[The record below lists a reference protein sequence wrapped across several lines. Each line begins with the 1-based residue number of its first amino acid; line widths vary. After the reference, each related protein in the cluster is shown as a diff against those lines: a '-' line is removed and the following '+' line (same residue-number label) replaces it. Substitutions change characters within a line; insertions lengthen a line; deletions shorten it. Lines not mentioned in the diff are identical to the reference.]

1 MAPGDALPA
10 LPAFLALL
18 GALLPESEG
27 AQTSVFPANATLP
40 RGGSVQVNC
49 SSSCDHQATLGLE
62 TDLAKT
68 EVARG
73 NNWKAYELSNVHK
86 DSKPLCFSTCRGEQT
101 MAAAVLTVYWF
112 PDQVELAPL
121 PSWQPIGENLTLH
134 CQVAGGAPR
143 SHLTVVFLR
152 GEEELNRQPVVGEPA
167 EVTATVLVDRSDH
180 GVNFSCRTELDLRP
194 IQLGLFENTSAPQQL
209 RTFVLPSTGLQLV
222 TPRVLEMGTQDTV
235 VCFLDGLFPVS
246 EAQVHLALGDRR
258 LDPMSTI
265 TYHGDSLSA
274 ETVLEGK
281 AEEEGSQQLTCAVML
296 GNQSLETRQSV
307 TIYSFPA
314 PNLTLSEPEVSEG
327 TEVMVECQARA
338 EAVVTLS
345 GVPAGPPGPRVQFLL
360 NASAEDNGR
369 SFSCSAALEVAG
381 QVLQKNRTR
390 ELRVLYGPWLDERD
404 CPRNWTWKE
413 GSQQTLRCQARGN
426 PSPHLN
432 CSREKDGALLP
443 IGNLSCVTRNL
454 SGTYICRAISSRG
467 ELIREVSVMVLYS
480 DHQNIV
486 AIVVVTILATLGAVG
501 SAAYVYNRQRK
512 IKKYKLQEAQKATT
526 MKLNTPAT
534 PP

>member
-10 LPAFLALL
+10 LPALLALL
-18 GALLPESEG
+18 GALLPGPGG
-27 AQTSVFPANATLP
+27 AQTFVFPQKATLP

-49 SSSCDHQATLGLE
+49 SSSCDQQATLGLE

-73 NNWKAYELSNVHK
+73 NNWRAYELSSVHQ
-86 DSKPLCFSTCRGEQT
+86 DSNLICFSVCDGHQT
-101 MAAAVLTVYWF
+101 MASASLTVYWC

-121 PSWQPIGENLTLH
+121 PPWQPVGENLTLH
-134 CQVAGGAPR
+134 CQVTGGAPR
-143 SHLTVVFLR
+143 SNLTVVFLR

-167 EVTATVLVDRSDH
+167 EVTATVPVARSDH
-180 GVNFSCRTELDLRP
+180 GLNFSCRAELDLRP
-194 IQLGLFENTSAPQQL
+194 LGLGLFENTSAPHQL
-209 RTFVLPSTGLQLV
+209 RTFVLPSTGPQLDS
-222 TPRVLEMGTQDTV
+222 PWVLEMGTQGTV

-258 LDPMSTI
+258 LDPTI
-265 TYHGDSLSA
+265 TYHRDSLSA
-274 ETVLEGK
+274 KAPLEAK
-281 AEEEGSQQLTCAVML
+281 AEEEGSHQLTCAVML
-296 GNQSLETRQSV
+296 GNQSRETRQSV
-307 TIYSFPA
+307 TVYSFPE
-314 PNLTLSEPEVSEG
+314 PTLTLSKPEVSEG
-327 TEVMVECQARA
+327 TEVIVECQAQA

-345 GVPAGPPGPRVQFLL
+345 GVPAGPPGPLAQFLL

-369 SFSCSAALEVAG
+369 RFSCSAALEVAG

-404 CPRNWTWKE
+404 CPGNWTWKE

-443 IGNLSCVTRNL
+443 IGNLSYVTRNL
-454 SGTYICRAISSRG
+454 SGTYVCRAISSRG
-467 ELIREVSVMVLYS
+467 ELTREVSVTVTYS

-486 AIVVVTILATLGAVG
+486 VIVVVTILATVGAVA
-501 SAAYVYNRQRK
+501 SAAYIYNHQRK
-512 IKKYKLQEAQKATT
+512 IKKYKLQKAQKATT
-526 MKLNTPAT
+526 MKLNTQAT